1 MRNLFIQSANH
12 QDDSGKALKG
22 STRADSKYISSRDNL
37 ATLAAAT
44 KADNILTRVST
55 YRYSSDCQGCD
66 LKAPHCLCRAHW
78 DRFLSVLSLR
88 ATSGGEREW
97 NEIYLYRLC
106 VRIRE
111 AYAWS
116 LRKLLIYL

>member
-1 MRNLFIQSANH
+1 MRGRVKSLFIHSANL
-12 QDDSGKALKG
+12 QDDSKALREELN
-22 STRADSKYISSRDNL
+22 TRDSKYISQQIIKGQSRYFVS
-37 ATLAAAT
+37 A

-88 ATSGGEREW
+88 ATSGGREW

-106 VRIRE
+106 E
-111 AYAWS
+111 DS
-116 LRKLLIYL
+116 